1 MTKVGKELRSRYIS
15 RNKKFD
21 YLPDADRYLSATV
34 PSSYKFAIIGSG
46 NIGQEHMRVTL
57 MEGRASIQGIYDP
70 NPKSIDQATALFSSL
85 SPGSPL
91 TVYSTL
97 QEACHDP
104 EVDAL
109 IICTPN
115 YTHID
120 IVKEA
125 ITSGKHIL
133 LEKPMATTL
142 EDAYT
147 ISNLAKDYDG
157 VFQIGLQYRY
167 KAIYS
172 EAIHEALER
181 KSLGEIKMINMME
194 HRMPFLDKVA
204 QWNKFAKYS
213 GGTLVEKCCHYFDLM
228 NLFAQSK
235 PVEVYASGGMDV
247 NFTEFKY
254 NSEPSDIVDNAMV
267 TVLYENGVR
276 ASFQLCMFSPMFYEE
291 LVLCGNEGRLKTS
304 ENEDFLGTHRPRNQ
318 FEIMLGEGKPSRIT
332 TPCYPS
338 YIEES
343 GHGGA
348 TYYEHEYFID
358 NIEKKPTSTAR
369 VDEGLWSVIVGV
381 AAEQS
386 MKSGTVVQ
394 IDQLLQ
400 EKGIHV

>member
-1 MTKVGKELRSRYIS
+1 
-15 RNKKFD
+15 
-21 YLPDADRYLSATV
+21 
-34 PSSYKFAIIGSG
+34 
-46 NIGQEHMRVTL
+46 
-57 MEGRASIQGIYDP
+57 MER
-70 NPKSIDQATALFSSL
+70 F
-85 SPGSPL
+85 
-91 TVYSTL
+91 
-97 QEACHDP
+97 
-104 EVDAL
+104 
-109 IICTPN
+109 
-115 YTHID
+115 
-120 IVKEA
+120 
-125 ITSGKHIL
+125 
-133 LEKPMATTL
+133 
-142 EDAYT
+142 
-147 ISNLAKDYDG
+147 
-157 VFQIGLQYRY
+157 
-167 KAIYS
+167 
-172 EAIHEALER
+172 
-181 KSLGEIKMINMME
+181 
-194 HRMPFLDKVA
+194 
-204 QWNKFAKYS
+204 
-213 GGTLVEKCCHYFDLM
+213 VEKCCHYFDLM

-348 TYYEHEYFID
+348 TCYEHEYFID

-386 MKSGTVVQ
+386 MKYGTVVQ